1 MKILFTSKN
10 TVYMMMKYIY
20 VLSKIYTLITLLN
33 YLILGKENDVSRILT
48 QYNALSKNKKIVF
61 VISFF
66 TFWPFYTLSYF
77 FKWFFIIQIYLV
89 IFICLSLK
97 IKIEKKTKN
106 WNACNYSY
114 SNLKI
119 YEFISII
126 FTDGIINSYNTAFG
140 NIYNLFSVKKNKDY
154 KNILDHF
161 AFLKSTGVSLNYL
174 NFILNFTQKYK
185 DEKIKKKIKIK
196 IIIKIRRILNAIIMV
211 INVNFREE
219 TVECGMRIIIENF
232 KIRINND
239 KIHVA
244 QSIIKSNKG
253 FWKMGGHYIDKNNPK
268 RIPHVFMMNSNGD
281 MLGLT
286 SSRYVRV
293 LGNNCNIRTNECGLQ
308 PRGKTQY
315 AVQFIK
321 GEEFENRFELN
332 NDFSRKLVKDFDI
345 EYRDKFTG
353 AEMQKSILISS
364 QDISEALV
372 KGVVITKTEKKIEKT
387 INLNSEQVEILKRF
401 SNKEMGVMC
410 RENMSDQD
418 LFDSQRRFYDK
429 VMRPQSKDNY
439 YDI

>member
-1 MKILFTSKN
+1 
-10 TVYMMMKYIY
+10 
-20 VLSKIYTLITLLN
+20 
-33 YLILGKENDVSRILT
+33 
-48 QYNALSKNKKIVF
+48 
-61 VISFF
+61 
-66 TFWPFYTLSYF
+66 
-77 FKWFFIIQIYLV
+77 
-89 IFICLSLK
+89 
-97 IKIEKKTKN
+97 
-106 WNACNYSY
+106 
-114 SNLKI
+114 
-119 YEFISII
+119 
-126 FTDGIINSYNTAFG
+126 
-140 NIYNLFSVKKNKDY
+140 
-154 KNILDHF
+154 
-161 AFLKSTGVSLNYL
+161 
-174 NFILNFTQKYK
+174 
-185 DEKIKKKIKIK
+185 
-196 IIIKIRRILNAIIMV
+196 MV
-211 INVNFREE
+211 INTNFREE

-239 KIHVA
+239 KIHIA

-253 FWKMGGHYIDKNNPK
+253 VWKMGGHYIDKNHPK
-268 RIPHVFMMNSNGD
+268 RIPHVFMVNSNGD

-293 LGNNCNIRTNECGLQ
+293 LDNNCSIRTNECGLQ

-321 GEEFENRFELN
+321 SEEFENRFELN

-372 KGVVITKTEKKIEKT
+372 KGLLITKTEKKIEKT
-387 INLNSEQVEILKRF
+387 INLDSEQIEILKRF
-401 SNKEMGVMC
+401 SNKEMGLMC

-429 VMRPQSKDNY
+429 VMKPQSKDNY